1 MDQVE
6 VSVITL
12 DNGKNYEIVDKIKD
26 NDQTYLFLINEND
39 ENDKCIRKQVIENDK
54 EILYCLNEDE
64 FKNVLEK
71 FMKKYKGEK

>member
-6 VSVITL
+6 VSIITL
-12 DNGKNYEIVDKIKD
+12 DNGKNYEIIDKIKD

-54 EILYCLNEDE
+54 EILYQHNEDE
-64 FKNVLEK
+64 FKIVLEK

>member
-6 VSVITL
+6 VSIITL
-12 DNGKNYEIVDKIKD
+12 DNGKNYEIIDKIKD

-54 EILYCLNEDE
+54 EILYQLNEDE
-64 FKNVLEK
+64 FKIVLEK